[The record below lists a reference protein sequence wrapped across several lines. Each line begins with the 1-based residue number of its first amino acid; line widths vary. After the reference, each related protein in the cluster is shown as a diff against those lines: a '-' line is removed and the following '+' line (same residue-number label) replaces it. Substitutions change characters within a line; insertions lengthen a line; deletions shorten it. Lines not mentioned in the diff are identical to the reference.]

1 MHTFILQDWTTIR
14 ANTAGGSVVQSEESW
29 LDLSAFQDLF
39 FWVDVREVTGTVT
52 LFFDTSPT
60 ADESLFQPLVAGGQ
74 ALTASTTP
82 TLVRAPMTSASV
94 PVARYVRW
102 RASGSGANPWD
113 ATFRVVLAA
122 NSPGM

>member
-14 ANTAGGSVVQSEESW
+14 ANNAGSTVIQSEEGW
-29 LDLSAFQDLF
+29 LDLSLFQDVF
-39 FWVDVREVTGTVT
+39 FWVDVREITGTVT

-74 ALTASTTP
+74 VLTASTTP

-94 PVARYVRW
+94 PIARYVRW
-102 RASGSGANPWD
+102 RMSGTTNPWD